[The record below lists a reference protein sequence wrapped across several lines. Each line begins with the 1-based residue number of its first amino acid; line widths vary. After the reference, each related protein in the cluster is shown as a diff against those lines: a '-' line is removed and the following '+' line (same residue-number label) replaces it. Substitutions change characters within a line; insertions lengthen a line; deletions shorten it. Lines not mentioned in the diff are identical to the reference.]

1 MSVSWRIS
9 ICSWLKQWSNL
20 ANYFIHDIEQHSEQ
34 IYVPDCVSKEYQ
46 NGSGANRFQLKWWFP
61 QFSFCKPHF
70 LDKSCLQ
77 QLHSLKQCSKNK
89 INYWKYETTTY
100 NYIYMTSSFSL
111 QTWRGKLIWLSR
123 FMIHEVFS
131 VTKQCVCYIYVFIIV
146 KHQMQLCV
154 CNSMCIAK
162 WQFLT
167 NGNGPFTT
175 KKWNNGN
182 KFLMQDITKSFQED
196 YNNRKGDEPVGVS
209 NAGNNLWAKSAAKW
223 SNWSS

>member
-1 MSVSWRIS
+1 MPTWVAILAS
-9 ICSWLKQWSNL
+9 LMTWSALHLPIKSQRLTRSRRLIQPL
-20 ANYFIHDIEQHSEQ
+20 ALMRHH
-34 IYVPDCVSKEYQ
+34 
-46 NGSGANRFQLKWWFP
+46 L
-61 QFSFCKPHF
+61 
-70 LDKSCLQ
+70 
-77 QLHSLKQCSKNK
+77 
-89 INYWKYETTTY
+89 KYETTTY